1 MMNLIKWIGTI
12 TSIIGAF
19 TVANGIYTI
28 GYSMF
33 IIGSISWLYTGIRV
47 RDNALITLNSIFFL
61 ANIMGLYNAY

>member
-1 MMNLIKWIGTI
+1 MMNLIKWLGTI

-19 TVANGIYTI
+19 TVANGLYTV

-33 IIGSISWLYTGIRV
+33 IIGSISWLYTGIRA
-47 RDNALITLNSIFFL
+47 RDNALITLNGIFFL